1 MIRAGEGRLMTFH
14 KVRSS
19 QALKA
24 SKNKKQ
30 PKLKAMRIQIA
41 GSIKPEVPSRFQVSF
56 CNSGHII
63 QVIKNKMKPGIIDLN
78 FVRYKLA
85 KVFIVDHFLR

>member
-1 MIRAGEGRLMTFH
+1 MIKAGEGRLKTFH

-30 PKLKAMRIQIA
+30 PKLKAMRIHIA
-41 GSIKPEVPSRFQVSF
+41 GSIKPEVPSRFQVIF
-56 CNSGHII
+56 CSSGHMI
-63 QVIKNKMKPGIIDLN
+63 QVNKSRMESGIIDLN

-85 KVFIVDHFLR
+85 KAFIMNVF